1 MEVSFRSRKLRQTFN
16 CDRNLVRRYGARQAS
31 RIRDVF
37 RGLLEAPSLA
47 NVPTSPPMRRH
58 QLTGNRN
65 EQFAVDLL
73 HPYRLVFTAAHS
85 LVPRRTDGGIAL
97 ECITAIMILDVEDY
111 HRRG

>member
-1 MEVSFRSRKLRQTFN
+1 MEASFRSRKLRETFN
-16 CDRNLVRRYGARQAS
+16 CDRNLVRRYGARQAG

-85 LVPRRTDGGIAL
+85 PVPRRADGGIAL
-97 ECITAIMILDVEDY
+97 ECVTAIMILDVEDY
-111 HRRG
+111 H